1 MELCQGVEISALLL
15 GHIHELDSYSQPI
28 VFARPGVADLSP
40 KLHGQ
45 DDPLPSRLFG
55 SGIKALEAG
64 SGRGH
69 IDDAAVA
76 PTLHRIAFDHV
87 LATPVRELSRQK
99 PSYLF
104 HPAHLL
110 LRAARIR
117 APQQVV
123 QQRAEEYR
131 PVT

>member
-1 MELCQGVEISALLL
+1 MELYQGVEISALLL

-28 VFARPGVADLSP
+28 VLARPGVADLSP
-40 KLHGQ
+40 KLYGQ
-45 DDPLPSRLFG
+45 DDPVAGRLFG
-55 SGIKALEAG
+55 RDVEALEAG

-69 IDDAAVA
+69 VDDATVA

-123 QQRAEEYR
+123 QQRTEEYR